1 MVFFGWWTLCVV
13 DPPLPPPWGHSKIH
27 LFSPTIFIK
36 SHTKSH
42 NRNPQKKVLNPPES
56 DCHQVLPHSWSHRS
70 GQNPW
75 YHGWFRW
82 RWRQIEGG
90 RWHWWWRRRNAHL
103 WEGAPSPE
111 VNSLGGKFDFPSW
124 DYLFNSLGS
133 KFDQKLGLFTS
144 HIFLRF

>member
-1 MVFFGWWTLCVV
+1 MGR
-13 DPPLPPPWGHSKIH
+13 GHTKIH
-27 LFSPTIFIK
+27 PFSPTIFIK
-36 SHTKSH
+36 SHIE
-42 NRNPQKKVLNPPES
+42 NQQKKFTKNSKKRVLNPPES

-90 RWHWWWRRRNAHL
+90 GWHWWWRRRKTTHL

-124 DYLFNSLGS
+124 DYFR
-133 KFDQKLGLFTS
+133 D
-144 HIFLRF
+144 IFLTPWGASLIRSWDHLRVISFSIFNLRNSQQ